1 MFRVCLFRVLE
12 VVCVLFSSLLF
23 GKVSL
28 LLYSYFKVIAH
39 QSAFACGDKNRER
52 ERKKK
57 RFSRR
62 VEEETLRR
70 ERRKGTVLLVLVL
83 HDRRRERT
91 WKRL

>member
-1 MFRVCLFRVLE
+1 M
-12 VVCVLFSSLLF
+12 FSSLLF
-23 GKVSL
+23 SL
-28 LLYSYFKVIAH
+28 ERSLSFFTPTLKSSLIKALLRVETKT
-39 QSAFACGDKNRER
+39 ER